1 MKKKYDILEL
11 QSMPMGDLR
20 KRAVTFDV
28 DENLNRQGLM
38 YGILDA
44 QAGITGEEKGEGEG
58 KGGGKGK
65 GEGGGEGQAKIY
77 NDRSEYDLVKKLEAL
92 KVKHDAMCEEL
103 SVKTANLEELLR
115 QVHLIEHKIE
125 VAEQRL
131 AGEWVSDHPETA
143 HTRIARVSENIHS
156 LNK

>member
-1 MKKKYDILEL
+1 
-11 QSMPMGDLR
+11 
-20 KRAVTFDV
+20 
-28 DENLNRQGLM
+28 M

-44 QAGITGEEKGEGEG
+44 QAGIVGSSEEAVGSKE
-58 KGGGKGK
+58 
-65 GEGGGEGQAKIY
+65 QAAKIY

-92 KVKHDAMCEEL
+92 KAKHDAMCEEL
-103 SVKTANLEELLR
+103 TVKTANLEELLR
-115 QVHLIEHKIE
+115 QVHVIAHKIE

-143 HTRIARVSENIHS
+143 HTRIARVSDNIHS